1 MFDAPSDQV
10 GMGRLIAFVLL
21 AAAGYIL
28 VSYVGLSPSNVHM
41 DGEMVVVDV
50 DQVEGRFYSGAPFS
64 DTYMV
69 FGGHGQRLRNSV
81 TDALIAGLP
90 IQDARMISS
99 SYPDFHRCSS
109 PGADTAKQ
117 LIQDLSFVARNRGVA
132 KTLAKAVKL
141 HGERIRGSGERTCV
155 SVSGQRLSLASVKLK
170 EPPIDIT
177 GDVAPM
183 YAKTDIYLADD
194 AEIEDCAALLE

>member
-1 MFDAPSDQV
+1 MSRIRTDQS
-10 GMGRLIAFVLL
+10 GMARLIAFVLL
-21 AAAGYIL
+21 AAAGYLL
-28 VSYVGLSPSNVHM
+28 VGYVGLGPSNVRI

-50 DQVEGRFYSGAPFS
+50 DQVEGRFHPGAPFS
-64 DTYMV
+64 ETFMV
-69 FGGHGQRLRNSV
+69 FGGLGKRLRNSV
-81 TDALIAGLP
+81 TDALIAGLA
-90 IQDARMISS
+90 IQDARMIHS

-109 PGADTAKQ
+109 PGADTAKR

-132 KTLAKAVKL
+132 KTLSKAIDL
-141 HGERIRGSGERTCV
+141 HGERIRSGGERTCV